1 MPGVLA
7 LWPTGPARLGGR
19 VLAVGLRPAHHVV
32 APADLVLVEQVGQV
46 GPGVDGLARPRVLV
60 AVLGVAATVLGTR
73 LAAVDRRRVLRAL
86 GGPGLQ
92 GVHAARG
99 VVGLGAVGGPLRHQE
114 EVGRQAPRGV
124 RLEHVVLQDE
134 VLRVGP
140 VVGDVALRV
149 VAHHVGRRRVGAG
162 RVGGHQATLAAGL
175 GLRDEAVHLPP
186 VDVCRGV
193 RCRVG
198 SAAVHVGV
206 VGVGRDALPRL
217 GVVHADRGH
226 AVLHRDPVGAGVGPE
241 VGVEGPVLLLD
252 HDDVLDLVDARRDD
266 VAAGGAAAD
275 TLDGGRGGRAAA
287 RRGKDG
293 KGGCTEADGP
303 AHGGQCVGPMLSNCE
318 VGA

>member
-7 LWPTGPARLGGR
+7 LWPTGPHVSAAGFSQSGS
-19 VLAVGLRPAHHVV
+19 VPAHDVV
-32 APADLVLVEQVGQV
+32 APADVVLVEEVGQV

-60 AVLGVAATVLGTR
+60 AVLGVPATVLGSR

-92 GVHAARG
+92 GVRAARG
-99 VVGLGAVGGPLRHQE
+99 VVGLGAEGGPLRHEE

-134 VLRVGP
+134 VLRIGP
-140 VVGDVALRV
+140 VVRDVALRV

-175 GLRDEAVHLPP
+175 GLRDEAVHLPS

-198 SAAVHVGV
+198 PTPVHVGV
-206 VGVGRDALPRL
+206 VGVGRDTLPRL
-217 GVVHADRGH
+217 GVVHADGGH

-287 RRGKDG
+287 RRGKRRQG
-293 KGGCTEADGP
+293 RLHRGRWTSARGTVCRTVVVE
-303 AHGGQCVGPMLSNCE
+303 L
-318 VGA
+318 